1 MKTCSGLSFYIS
13 PFIKMFVLLIYYLF
27 ILNTSAFLLLYLN
40 PNTVF
45 GSILSFMW
53 VWIVSQILKV
63 YFILS
68 AKFIFKSVQYLTKV
82 LSKCRKQVIRNLH
95 ENKKVYLEM
104 ILEEVDR
111 GSISVLLHSLGPV
124 AGRST
129 DQSKYNEKNN
139 IDIKEYCR
147 FRKHKHN
154 RQQRNLNV
162 CCMYPRT
169 QRRQQRRP
177 AVKQVRVFSFVLNI
191 PYLWTS
197 LGCRTQISCF
207 L

>member
-1 MKTCSGLSFYIS
+1 M
-13 PFIKMFVLLIYYLF
+13 
-27 ILNTSAFLLLYLN
+27 
-40 PNTVF
+40 
-45 GSILSFMW
+45 
-53 VWIVSQILKV
+53 
-63 YFILS
+63 
-68 AKFIFKSVQYLTKV
+68 

-95 ENKKVYLEM
+95 KNYTKQKKVYLEM
-104 ILEEVDR
+104 ILEGVDR

-129 DQSKYNEKNN
+129 DQSKYNKKNN
-139 IDIKEYCR
+139 NNIKEYCR

-162 CCMYPRT
+162 CYMYPQT
-169 QRRQQRRP
+169 QCRQQRRP
-177 AVKQVRVFSFVLNI
+177 AVKQVRVSSSVLNI

-197 LGCRTQISCF
+197 LGCRTQINSF